1 MVRLKKIIYSFL
13 IASTTLALFQ
23 SKPIYAQEL
32 LVDKPIQ
39 EIVALPNPTSLSTV
53 ASKEDA
59 NKPTD
64 LGLGDLVDYAKYKLF
79 ADIDLAKYSDF
90 LSANS
95 QAQANNQLIL
105 SEPGLYRLTGNLTN
119 QSLIVDVADTE
130 SIGLIMQQVTLEN
143 ASQPS
148 IHIKHAKA
156 VDLFIPENSYLQINQ
171 QQAFQTLTSSSI
183 FTQPEAKS
191 ANSAIEAQVPL
202 TIYNQGLFS
211 LTSDFSKGIDT
222 TEKLTLIGGTY
233 QINTL
238 QSALISQQAIDIQQ
252 ANLQIYTT
260 QNALV
265 AMAEDESGDLCI
277 NQSSVDLNYGQSAM
291 QIGKNFSLKDSQL
304 ATKLMNAAIQP
315 ENTTGPSTLAE
326 NDEDSNYFT
335 ISSEMSI

>member
-32 LVDKPIQ
+32 FVDKPIQ
-39 EIVALPNPTSLSTV
+39 EIVTLPNTTSISTV
-53 ASKEDA
+53 ALKEDA

-95 QAQANNQLIL
+95 QTQANNQLVL

-119 QSLIVDVADTE
+119 QSLIIDVANTE

-143 ASQPS
+143 DSQPS
-148 IHIKHAKA
+148 IHIKQAKA

-171 QQAFQTLTSSSI
+171 QHAFQTVTSSSI
-183 FTQPEAKS
+183 FTQFKAKS

-211 LTSDFSKGIDT
+211 LTSDFSTGINT

-260 QNALV
+260 QHALV
-265 AMAEDESGDLCI
+265 AMAEDESGDLRI

-291 QIGKNFSLKDSQL
+291 QIGENFSLKDSQL
-304 ATKLMNAAIQP
+304 ATKLLDAAIQL
-315 ENTTGPSTLAE
+315 ENSTQSSTLPE